1 MPVPRHTLEVMA
13 DEADWRAWP
22 ETPWV
27 GRGSP
32 AAALRRLIAPAATLG
47 GLGYTLR
54 EVWPAYG
61 GAARAGVLACAVVI
75 AVGFLG
81 VLAIGGRLSRP
92 ARVALVAVQYAAA
105 VAFPLI
111 VGDVRGLGLAAYPLL
126 AGIVAL
132 PPLWIRV
139 AGAATAVVVVALSWW
154 QVGTPSWDI
163 ALMLAFVAFMITG
176 VRQLNRTV
184 AALRVARDEIAEL
197 SAAAER
203 ARLARDLHDVLGH
216 SLTTITVKTGLARR
230 FLESGAHGDRALA
243 EVRDAERL
251 SRHTLEEIRATVSGY
266 RRASLTAELAGAR
279 SALRGAGIA
288 ARLPQSSDEVR
299 ADLREPFAYVLRE
312 GITNVIRHSGATT
325 CEVRLGPD
333 WIEVRDDGSG
343 GAPVPGTGLTGL
355 SERMTESGAR
365 LSAGP
370 TSGGFHLTA
379 TAAPAALNGPVTND
393 SPAAS
398 SPVRGSGA
406 DGVPAPGRAET
417 PAVIPDPPAG
427 SGL

>member
-1 MPVPRHTLEVMA
+1 MA
-13 DEADWRAWP
+13 GEADWRAWP
-22 ETPWV
+22 EEPWV
-27 GRGSP
+27 ARGSP
-32 AAALRRLIAPAATLG
+32 AAALRRLVAPALTLG
-47 GLGYTLR
+47 GLVFPVRQVG
-54 EVWPAYG
+54 PAVSG
-61 GAARAGVLACAVVI
+61 GVRAAVLADAVVI
-75 AVGFLG
+75 AVGFLLVLG
-81 VLAIGGRLSRP
+81 VGPRLRRP
-92 ARVALVAVQYAAA
+92 TRVALVAVLYAAA
-105 VAFPLI
+105 VAFPLL

-126 AGIVAL
+126 AAVVAL

-139 AGAATAVVVVALSWW
+139 AGTVTAVAVVALSWW
-154 QVGTPSWDI
+154 MLGTPSWDI
-163 ALMLAFVAFMITG
+163 ALMLAFIAFMITG
-176 VRQLNRTV
+176 IRQLNRTI
-184 AALRVARDEIAEL
+184 AALRAARDEIGRL

-230 FLESGAHGDRALA
+230 FLESGGHGDRALA

-312 GITNVIRHSGATT
+312 GVTNVIRHSGATR

-333 WIEVRDDGSG
+333 WIEVRDDGTG
-343 GAPVPGTGLTGL
+343 GTPVPGTGLTGL

-365 LSAGP
+365 LTAGP
-370 TSGGFHLTA
+370 SAQGGFHVTA
-379 TAAPAALNGPVTND
+379 TAARPGPPPAALRGTEGD
-393 SPAAS
+393 DGPAA
-398 SPVRGSGA
+398 VEA
-406 DGVPAPGRAET
+406 PAA
-417 PAVIPDPPAG
+417 IPDPPAG
-427 SGL
+427 TDL